1 MRVECKCK
9 RVRYCDEACRQKDEH
24 FHLRN
29 CSAAADNELKQV
41 TIAKRARNTK
51 DGLVGLQNLG
61 NTCYMNSA
69 MQVIANIKFIHE
81 YFIRHK
87 MHEKQMNLRNPL
99 GFQGKL
105 VHAFA
110 MLLERMWSQ
119 RGVVVPR
126 NFKQTLGVCCMQF
139 EGFDQ

>member
-1 MRVECKCK
+1 MYAEFC
-9 RVRYCDEACRQKDEH
+9 
-24 FHLRN
+24 N
-29 CSAAADNELKQV
+29 SSNEFPTDLIKNKKLDKKSKGSSV
-41 TIAKRARNTK
+41 TIVRDSEGN
-51 DGLVGLQNLG
+51 LVPLGRSGGLQNLG